1 MRALPLLLAASLV
14 TAHAADITVSST
26 IRSVTVYADRA
37 EVTREASLNL
47 ETGAHTLVF
56 ETLPTAIDLNSLRAE
71 GTGAFTL
78 LDIRSETVQTIDV
91 EPGKVRELQERLVTL
106 ELGTEENR
114 RAEARIETRRIALG
128 KILDRL
134 TTAGKDAP
142 NPDLDPAKWSGMLD
156 YHTSQHAQLD
166 KDSMGLKTT
175 ARALQKEIDLV
186 RRELA
191 SLQGSRQKVKQVARV
206 NVDAKTA
213 GSATLRLTYIVR
225 GPSWS
230 PAYDIRAS
238 VADKTLDVAYFA
250 NVRQATGEDWKDVTL
265 RLSTAQPSI
274 YGREPELEAWF
285 IAKQELVALESP
297 SAAPG
302 TEYALQR
309 RAVGREKMSQM
320 IPAQIANAEMT
331 APVADAAAVSVV
343 TSGVAAVFEVAR
355 KVDILTDNKSVR
367 APLDRSSFPA
377 YFRHTCVPKYSPHV
391 YLKAKAINKTDLPYL
406 AGPSAI
412 FVDGAFVANAEME
425 FVPAGQE
432 FWTYLGVDASIKV
445 ERRLL
450 ADRTEVSGLIGV
462 KTLSTTRD
470 HLFKLS
476 NGKTTPIELVI
487 WDQLPI
493 ANHEDIKVTL
503 NAPEL
508 KANDPDLKIDEL
520 KRLEWRIDLKAG
532 EKRDVPFRFTVARPE
547 NLTVVGL

>member
-1 MRALPLLLAASLV
+1 MRALPLLLVALFVSI
-14 TAHAADITVSST
+14 HAADIPVTSRVCT
-26 IRSVTVYADRA
+26 VTVYADRA
-37 EVTREASLNL
+37 EVTRETSLNL
-47 ETGAHTLVF
+47 EAGEHTLVF
-56 ETLPTAIDLNSLRAE
+56 DTLPTAIDLNSLRAE

-78 LDIRSETVQTIDV
+78 LDIRAETLQTIDV
-91 EPGKVRELQERLVTL
+91 APGKVRELQERLVTL
-106 ELGTEENR
+106 DLGTEENR
-114 RAEARIETRRIALG
+114 RAEARIETRRMALG
-128 KILDRL
+128 KVLDRL

-142 NPDLDPAKWSGMLD
+142 NPELDPAKWSGMLD

-166 KDSMGLKTT
+166 KDSIALKTQS
-175 ARALQKEIDLV
+175 RALQKEIDLV

-191 SLQGSRQKVKQVARV
+191 GLQGNGRKIKQVARV
-206 NVDAKTA
+206 NVEAKTA
-213 GSATLRLTYIVR
+213 GPVTLRLIYVVQ

-250 NVRQATGEDWKDVTL
+250 TVRQSTGEDWRGVAL

-274 YGREPELEAWF
+274 YGREPELEGWF
-285 IAKQELVALESP
+285 IAKQEEVMANFNRPDASVR
-297 SAAPG
+297 
-302 TEYALQR
+302 LQDA
-309 RAVGREKMSQM
+309 RAKGQM
-320 IPAQIANAEMT
+320 FNAMPAEPPTAEMA
-331 APVADAAAVSVV
+331 APVADVATVRVV
-343 TSGVAAVFEVAR
+343 TGSVAALFEVER
-355 KVDILTDNKSVR
+355 KVDILSDNKSVR
-367 APLDRSSFPA
+367 APLDRRSYPA

-391 YLKAKAINKTDLPYL
+391 YLKAKATNNTDLPYL

-432 FWTYLGVDASIKV
+432 FWTYLGVDAAVKV

-470 HLFKLS
+470 HLFKLT

-493 ANHEDIKVTL
+493 ANHEAIKVTL
-503 NAPEL
+503 NAPEF
-508 KANDPDLKIDEL
+508 KANDPNLKIDEL
-520 KRLEWRIDLKAG
+520 KRLEWRLDLKPS
-532 EKRDVPFRFTVARPE
+532 EKREVPFRFTVARPE

>member
-14 TAHAADITVSST
+14 TAHAADITVNST

-37 EVTREASLNL
+37 EVTREATFNL
-47 ETGAHTLVF
+47 EAGEHSLVF
-56 ETLPTAIDLNSLRAE
+56 ESLPTAIDLNSLRAE

-78 LDIRSETVQTIDV
+78 LDIRPETLQTIDV

-114 RAEARIETRRIALG
+114 RAEARIETRRAALG

-142 NPDLDPAKWSGMLD
+142 NPELDPAKWSGMLD

-166 KDSMGLKTT
+166 KDSLALKT
-175 ARALQKEIDLV
+175 ASRALQKEIDLV

-191 SLQGSRQKVKQVARV
+191 SLQGSGRKVKQVARV

-213 GSATLRLTYIVR
+213 GSATLRLTYVVH

-238 VADKTLDVAYFA
+238 VSEKTLDVAYFA
-250 NVRQATGEDWKDVTL
+250 NVRQATGEDWKGVAL

-285 IAKQELVALESP
+285 IAKQEIQP
-297 SAAPG
+297 
-302 TEYALQR
+302 TEPLMVQSR
-309 RAVGREKMSQM
+309 RMTKGQM
-320 IPAQIANAEMT
+320 FNAMPAEPPTAEMA
-331 APVADAAAVSVV
+331 APVADVATVRVV
-343 TSGVAAVFEVAR
+343 TGGVAALFEVER
-355 KVDILTDNKSVR
+355 KADILSDNKSVR
-367 APLDRSSFPA
+367 APLDRRSFPA

-391 YLKAKAINKTDLPYL
+391 YLKAKAVNTTDLPYL

-432 FWTYLGVDASIKV
+432 FWTYLGVDASVKV

-493 ANHEDIKVTL
+493 ANHEAIKVTL
-503 NAPEL
+503 EAPEL
-508 KANDPDLKIDEL
+508 KANDPNLKIDEL
-520 KRLEWRIDLKAG
+520 KRLEWRLDLKAG

-547 NLTVVGL
+547 DLTVVGL

>member
-14 TAHAADITVSST
+14 TAHAADITVNST

-37 EVTREASLNL
+37 EVTREATFNL
-47 ETGAHTLVF
+47 EAGEHSLVF
-56 ETLPTAIDLNSLRAE
+56 ESLPTAIDLNSLRAE

-78 LDIRSETVQTIDV
+78 LDIRPETLQTIDV

-114 RAEARIETRRIALG
+114 RAEARIETRRAALG

-142 NPDLDPAKWSGMLD
+142 NPELDPAKWSGMLD

-166 KDSMGLKTT
+166 KDSLALKT
-175 ARALQKEIDLV
+175 ASRALQKEIDLV

-191 SLQGSRQKVKQVARV
+191 SLQGSGRKVKQVARV

-213 GSATLRLTYIVR
+213 GSATLRLTYVVH

-238 VADKTLDVAYFA
+238 VSEKTLDVAYFA
-250 NVRQATGEDWKDVTL
+250 NVRQATGEDWKGVAL

-285 IAKQELVALESP
+285 IAKQEIQP
-297 SAAPG
+297 
-302 TEYALQR
+302 TEPLMVQSR
-309 RAVGREKMSQM
+309 RMTKGQM
-320 IPAQIANAEMT
+320 FNAMPAEPPTAEMA
-331 APVADAAAVSVV
+331 APVADVATVRVV
-343 TSGVAAVFEVAR
+343 TGGVAALFEVER
-355 KVDILTDNKSVR
+355 KADILSDNKSVR
-367 APLDRSSFPA
+367 APLDRRSFPA

-391 YLKAKAINKTDLPYL
+391 YLKAKAVNTTDLPYL

-432 FWTYLGVDASIKV
+432 FWTYLGVDASVKV

-493 ANHEDIKVTL
+493 ANHEAIKVTL
-503 NAPEL
+503 EAPEL
-508 KANDPDLKIDEL
+508 KASDPNLKIDEL
-520 KRLEWRIDLKAG
+520 KRLEWRLDLKAG

-547 NLTVVGL
+547 DLTVVGL

>member
-14 TAHAADITVSST
+14 TAHAADITVNST

-37 EVTREASLNL
+37 EVTREATFNL
-47 ETGAHTLVF
+47 EAGEHSLVF
-56 ETLPTAIDLNSLRAE
+56 ESLPTAIDLNSLRAE

-78 LDIRSETVQTIDV
+78 LDIRPETLQTIDV

-114 RAEARIETRRIALG
+114 RAEARIETRRAALG

-142 NPDLDPAKWSGMLD
+142 NPELDPAKWSGMLD

-166 KDSMGLKTT
+166 KDSLALKT
-175 ARALQKEIDLV
+175 ASRALQKEIDLV

-191 SLQGSRQKVKQVARV
+191 SLQGSGRKVKQVARV

-213 GSATLRLTYIVR
+213 GSATLRLTYVVH

-238 VADKTLDVAYFA
+238 VSEKTLDVAYFA
-250 NVRQATGEDWKDVTL
+250 NVRQATGEDWKGVAL

-285 IAKQELVALESP
+285 IAKQEIQP
-297 SAAPG
+297 
-302 TEYALQR
+302 TEPLMVQSR
-309 RAVGREKMSQM
+309 RMTKGQM
-320 IPAQIANAEMT
+320 FNAMPAEPPTAEMA
-331 APVADAAAVSVV
+331 APVADVATVRVV
-343 TSGVAAVFEVAR
+343 TGGVAALFEVER
-355 KVDILTDNKSVR
+355 KADILSDNKSVR
-367 APLDRSSFPA
+367 APLDRRSFPA

-391 YLKAKAINKTDLPYL
+391 YLKAKAVNTTDLPYL

-432 FWTYLGVDASIKV
+432 FWTYLGVDASVKV

-493 ANHEDIKVTL
+493 VNHEAIKITL
-503 NAPEL
+503 EAPEL
-508 KANDPDLKIDEL
+508 KANDPNLKIDEL
-520 KRLEWRIDLKAG
+520 KRLEWRLDLKAG

-547 NLTVVGL
+547 DLTVVGL

>member
-14 TAHAADITVSST
+14 TAHAADITVNST

-37 EVTREASLNL
+37 EVTREATFNL
-47 ETGAHTLVF
+47 EAGEHTLVF

-78 LDIRSETVQTIDV
+78 IDIRPETLQTIDV

-114 RAEARIETRRIALG
+114 RAEARIETRRAALG

-166 KDSMGLKTT
+166 KDSIALKTA
-175 ARALQKEIDLV
+175 ARALEKEIDLV

-191 SLQGSRQKVKQVARV
+191 SLQGSGRKIKQVARV

-213 GSATLRLTYIVR
+213 GSATLRLTYVVH

-238 VADKTLDVAYFA
+238 VSEKTLDVAYFA
-250 NVRQATGEDWKDVTL
+250 NVRQATGEDWKGVSL

-274 YGREPELEAWF
+274 YGREPELEGWF
-285 IAKQELVALESP
+285 IAKQEEAVVALSRPTGSVRLKEMNAKSQMFNDMRAQP
-297 SAAPG
+297 TSSEMAAP
-302 TEYALQR
+302 A
-309 RAVGREKMSQM
+309 
-320 IPAQIANAEMT
+320 
-331 APVADAAAVSVV
+331 ADAAVVRVV
-343 TSGVAAVFEVAR
+343 TGGVAALFEVER
-355 KVDILTDNKSVR
+355 KADILSDNKSVR
-367 APLDRSSFPA
+367 APLDRRSFPA

-391 YLKAKAINKTDLPYL
+391 YLKAKALNTTDLPYL

-432 FWTYLGVDASIKV
+432 FWTYLGVDASVKV

-470 HLFKLS
+470 HLFKLT

-493 ANHEDIKVTL
+493 ANHEAIKVTL
-503 NAPEL
+503 EAPEL
-508 KANDPDLKIDEL
+508 KANDPNLKIDEL
-520 KRLEWRIDLKAG
+520 KRLEWRLDLKAG

-547 NLTVVGL
+547 DLTVVGL

>member
-1 MRALPLLLAASLV
+1 MRALPLLFAASRV
-14 TAHAADITVSST
+14 TAHAADITVNST

-37 EVTREASLNL
+37 EVTREATFNL
-47 ETGAHTLVF
+47 EAGEHTLVF

-78 LDIRSETVQTIDV
+78 IDIRPETLQTIDV

-114 RAEARIETRRIALG
+114 RAEARIETRRAALG

-166 KDSMGLKTT
+166 KDSIALKTA
-175 ARALQKEIDLV
+175 ARALEKEIDLV

-191 SLQGSRQKVKQVARV
+191 SLQGSGRKIKQGARV
-206 NVDAKTA
+206 QVDAKTA
-213 GSATLRLTYIVR
+213 ASATLRLTYVVH

-238 VADKTLDVAYFA
+238 VSEKTLDVAYFA
-250 NVRQATGEDWKDVTL
+250 NVRQDTGEDWKGVSL

-274 YGREPELEAWF
+274 YGREPELEGWF
-285 IAKQELVALESP
+285 IAKQEEAVVALSRPTGSVRLKEMNAKSQMFNDMRAQP
-297 SAAPG
+297 TSSEMAAP
-302 TEYALQR
+302 A
-309 RAVGREKMSQM
+309 
-320 IPAQIANAEMT
+320 
-331 APVADAAAVSVV
+331 ADAAVVRVV
-343 TSGVAAVFEVAR
+343 TGGVAALFEVER
-355 KVDILTDNKSVR
+355 KADILSDNKSVR
-367 APLDRSSFPA
+367 APLDRRSFPA

-391 YLKAKAINKTDLPYL
+391 YLKAKALNTTDLPYL

-432 FWTYLGVDASIKV
+432 FWTYLGVDASVKV

-470 HLFKLS
+470 HLFKLT

-493 ANHEDIKVTL
+493 ANHEAIKVTL
-503 NAPEL
+503 EAPEL
-508 KANDPDLKIDEL
+508 KANDPNLKIDEL
-520 KRLEWRIDLKAG
+520 KRLEWRLDLKAG

-547 NLTVVGL
+547 DLTVVGL

>member
-14 TAHAADITVSST
+14 TAHAADITVNST

-37 EVTREASLNL
+37 EVTREATLNL
-47 ETGAHTLVF
+47 EAGEHTLVF
-56 ETLPTAIDLNSLRAE
+56 ETLPNAIDLNSLRAE

-78 LDIRSETVQTIDV
+78 IDIRPETLQTIDV

-114 RAEARIETRRIALG
+114 RAEARIETRRAALG

-166 KDSMGLKTT
+166 KDSIALKT
-175 ARALQKEIDLV
+175 AGRALQKEIDLV

-191 SLQGSRQKVKQVARV
+191 SLQGSGRKIKQVARV
-206 NVDAKTA
+206 KVDAKTA
-213 GSATLRLTYIVR
+213 GSATLRLTYVVH

-238 VADKTLDVAYFA
+238 VSEKTLDVAYFA
-250 NVRQATGEDWKDVTL
+250 NVRQATGEDWKGVAL

-274 YGREPELEAWF
+274 YGREPELEGWF
-285 IAKQELVALESP
+285 IAKQEIQPAEPLMVQS
-297 SAAPG
+297 
-302 TEYALQR
+302 R
-309 RAVGREKMSQM
+309 RMTKGQM
-320 IPAQIANAEMT
+320 FNAMPAEPPTAEM
-331 APVADAAAVSVV
+331 AAAVADVATVRVV
-343 TSGVAAVFEVAR
+343 TGSVAALFEVER
-355 KVDILTDNKSVR
+355 KADILSDNKTVR
-367 APLDRSSFPA
+367 APLDRRSFPA

-391 YLKAKAINKTDLPYL
+391 YLKAKAVNTTDLPYL

-432 FWTYLGVDASIKV
+432 FWTYLGVDASVKV

-470 HLFKLS
+470 HLFKLT

-493 ANHEDIKVTL
+493 ANHEAIKVTL
-503 NAPEL
+503 EAPEL
-508 KANDPDLKIDEL
+508 KANDPNLKIDEL
-520 KRLEWRIDLKAG
+520 KRLEWRLDLKAG

-547 NLTVVGL
+547 DLTVVGL

>member
-14 TAHAADITVSST
+14 TAHAADITVNST

-37 EVTREASLNL
+37 EVTREATFNL
-47 ETGAHTLVF
+47 EAGEHTLVF
-56 ETLPTAIDLNSLRAE
+56 ESLPTAIDLNSLRAE

-78 LDIRSETVQTIDV
+78 LDIRPETLQTIDV

-114 RAEARIETRRIALG
+114 RAEARIETRRAALG

-142 NPDLDPAKWSGMLD
+142 NPELDPAKWSGMLD

-166 KDSMGLKTT
+166 KDSLALKT
-175 ARALQKEIDLV
+175 ASRALQKEIDLV

-191 SLQGSRQKVKQVARV
+191 SLQGSGRKVKQVARV

-213 GSATLRLTYIVR
+213 GSATLRLTYIVH

-238 VADKTLDVAYFA
+238 VSEKTLDVAYFA
-250 NVRQATGEDWKDVTL
+250 NVRQATGEDWKGVAL

-285 IAKQELVALESP
+285 IAKQEIQP
-297 SAAPG
+297 
-302 TEYALQR
+302 TEPLMVQSR
-309 RAVGREKMSQM
+309 RMTKGQM
-320 IPAQIANAEMT
+320 FNAMPAEPPTAEMA
-331 APVADAAAVSVV
+331 APVADVATVRVV
-343 TSGVAAVFEVAR
+343 TGGVAALFEVER
-355 KVDILTDNKSVR
+355 KADILSDNKSVR
-367 APLDRSSFPA
+367 APLDRRSFPA

-391 YLKAKAINKTDLPYL
+391 YLKAKAVNTTDLPYL

-432 FWTYLGVDASIKV
+432 FWTYLGVDASVKV

-493 ANHEDIKVTL
+493 ANHEAIKVTL
-503 NAPEL
+503 EAPEL
-508 KANDPDLKIDEL
+508 KASDPNLKIDEL
-520 KRLEWRIDLKAG
+520 KRLEWRLDLKAG

-547 NLTVVGL
+547 DLTVVGL